1 MKYLSMLMVLAVI
14 VLTACAEDDSASK
27 AKKETTVPD
36 SQLNALDKTRQI
48 ENVLQQ
54 SADERQNTLDGQ

>member
-1 MKYLSMLMVLAVI
+1 MKYLPVLMGIAVM
-14 VLTACAEDDSASK
+14 VLTACTDDDSAGK
-27 AKKETTVPD
+27 AKKETTVLD
-36 SQLNALDKTRQI
+36 SQLNALDKARQI